1 MDERLL
7 TFYCSTVDRDVVA
20 ETLRALSDEPVHVRP
35 QDVLGRDFSDAHAGE
50 QVRGNLQ
57 RTAVELV
64 VAASQVEGTVAAIAG
79 CRRSR
84 PVRWHVTPLMARG
97 RIE

>member
-7 TFYCSTVDRDVVA
+7 TFYCSTVDRELVA
-20 ETLRALSDEPVHVRP
+20 DTLRALSTEPVHVRP
-35 QDVLGRDFSDAHAGE
+35 QDVLGHDFSDAHAGE

-57 RTAVELV
+57 RTAIELV
-64 VAASQVEGTVAAIAG
+64 TPANEIEALVAAVAAS
-79 CRRSR
+79 RRSR
-84 PVRWHVTPLMARG
+84 PVRWHVTPLIARG

>member
-1 MDERLL
+1 MDERLV

-20 ETLRALSDEPVHVRP
+20 ETLRALSNEPVHVRP

-64 VAASQVEGTVAAIAG
+64 VAASQVDAMVAAVAG